1 MTYADTFALM
11 NCCDCY
17 ISLHRSEGFGFTPA
31 EAMLLN
37 KPVIATDYSG
47 TKDFINQNTGFP
59 VDYRLVPV
67 QEHEYPF
74 WENQFWAEPDL
85 NHAAWLMKKMVE
97 NQTQTKEIAKRGRAK
112 ILGDYSPQAIGK
124 KYKQRLTKLLLK

>member
-47 TKDFINQNTGFP
+47 TKDFINQETGFP
-59 VDYRLVPV
+59 VSYRLVSV
-67 QEHEYPF
+67 KKDEYPF

-85 NHAAWLMKKMVE
+85 DHSAWLMSKMVE
-97 NQTQTKEIAKRGRAK
+97 DETQTRAIAKRGKAK
-112 ILGDYSPQAIGK
+112 ILRDYSPQAIGA
-124 KYKQRLTKLLLK
+124 KYRQRLAQLSK